1 MIFFN
6 VELIDRIC
14 KQIYQSKRIIMY
26 GAMGLLNLTHD
37 FQIDM
42 KLFGKDFIR
51 SSMYEDKALSSS
63 KRLICMAF
71 FNDGKNDEYGRDN
84 NDV

>member
-1 MIFFN
+1 
-6 VELIDRIC
+6 
-14 KQIYQSKRIIMY
+14 MY

-51 SSMYEDKALSSS
+51 SSMYEDKALVPQ
-63 KRLICMAF
+63 KDDFVWLF

-84 NDV
+84 NAFKNL